1 VTRRRLLAIAAAALW
16 LAGCAPRLAVPP
28 ETSFGDREARYRT
41 LLSERQARAVAVDAS
56 LVVWVERAGERLPG
70 AQAELRLAAPDRM
83 RLRVASAFGTA
94 IDFGLAGDSLR
105 AYVPGW
111 RTGLR
116 LDAASESL
124 RFEAPADRVVRALSA
139 TWQPPAGAWSRATWR
154 DSLLRVAWIERGDSL
169 ALAVGASGLPAW
181 AELAPADGPLL
192 RVRYRGWDR
201 SSGGAWP
208 SQVELADEDR
218 RLRVMCRATQI
229 HFASEPDAER
239 LLVHWPR
246 GTVPFT
252 LGDLRAALGRMGLL

>member
-1 VTRRRLLAIAAAALW
+1 MTRRRLLAIAAAALW

-139 TWQPPAGAWSRATWR
+139 TWQPPAGCYTMPSLVAQVVIKDFAVRAEDQAGHCYQPRTR
-154 DSLLRVAWIERGDSL
+154 LATAAGDS
-169 ALAVGASGLPAW
+169 ASAS
-181 AELAPADGPLL
+181 AS
-192 RVRYRGWDR
+192 Y
-201 SSGGAWP
+201 SGGCAP
-208 SQVELADEDR
+208 
-218 RLRVMCRATQI
+218 
-229 HFASEPDAER
+229 
-239 LLVHWPR
+239 
-246 GTVPFT
+246 
-252 LGDLRAALGRMGLL
+252 